1 MRRKLMALVT
11 SFLALTGCTNPLW
24 AQESAPQKPRET
36 MEVIYPE
43 PHHPVL
49 LESIEIDTTEAASTD
64 INAELAQIEWQIRQ
78 TMLKELDLLSLNT
91 DLEQVYK
98 EEKRSAGKGQAAAAL
113 ACHTVGEAGTATITA
128 ARWHYFR
135 QPSAASKGIF
145 SAGPITLIVS
155 HSLTTANAAAAIA
168 TGLHRRQKRCRTR
181 QDAKSFLK
189 RAQILK
195 VEIDENIANLED
207 KLKQANLSPSER
219 ETFATECNLLKSIE
233 VETLQEFIRI
243 SARQSAT
250 FAQHMTYQGL
260 TVLAGAS
267 GGYGGA
273 LPSLVAVQMHRPTMA
288 IPAGIGFVVSGAL
301 GGSAPVLSQA
311 AALAASAR
319 TKAKSRAALAMK
331 EDQGDKPETAVTA
344 NTGQHL
350 THLERLVSGIDSLSV
365 KRNLQQDLEI
375 FMAQES
381 MLENF
386 RQAQRQEAD
395 LARKELWRK
404 SITASLM
411 GGLKATGGIMMINAG
426 ASYQK
431 YPPKEQKL
439 ANSQIFNRR
448 IAEAGTV
455 FTVGPALG
463 ITDSL
468 LAQTLKHIK
477 KGPSRQDLLA
487 QREIEIARL
496 KAMKQEEAIAQLAH
510 HGTPDS
516 RSF

>member
-1 MRRKLMALVT
+1 MRRKLMALAT
-11 SFLALTGCTNPLW
+11 SFLALTGYTNPLW

-49 LESIEIDTTEAASTD
+49 LESIEIDTSEAASTD
-64 INAELAQIEWQIRQ
+64 LNAELAQMEWQIRQ

-91 DLEQVYK
+91 DLQKVYK
-98 EEKRSAGKGQAAAAL
+98 EEKRLTGRGQAAAAL
-113 ACHTVGEAGTATITA
+113 ASHTVGEAGTATIAA

-135 QPSAASKGIF
+135 QPSAASKGVF

-155 HSLTTANAAAAIA
+155 HSLTTANAAAAIV
-168 TGLHRRQKRCRTR
+168 TGLHRRHKRCRQM
-181 QDAKSFLK
+181 QDPKSFLK

-195 VEIDENIANLED
+195 AEIDENIATLED
-207 KLKQANLSPSER
+207 KLKQANLSSIER
-219 ETFATECNLLKSIE
+219 EVFATECDLLRTIE
-233 VETLQEFIRI
+233 LETLQEFISI
-243 SARQSAT
+243 SARQSAA
-250 FAQHMTYQGL
+250 FAQHIAFHGL

-267 GGYGGA
+267 GGYGGS
-273 LPSLVAVQMHRPTMA
+273 LPSLVAVQTHRPTMA

-301 GGSAPVLSQA
+301 GGSAPILSKA
-311 AALAASAR
+311 AAMAASAR
-319 TKAKSRAALAMK
+319 TKAKSRSALAIK
-331 EDQGDKPETAVTA
+331 GDQGQKPGTEMVAS
-344 NTGQHL
+344 TGQHL
-350 THLERLVSGIDSLSV
+350 THLERIMSGIDSLSV

-375 FMAQES
+375 FMAQET

-386 RQAQRQEAD
+386 RQAQVQEAALASKD
-395 LARKELWRK
+395 LCRK

-411 GGLKATGGIMMINAG
+411 GGLKATGGIIMINAG

-431 YPPKEQKL
+431 HPPKEQKL

-448 IAEAGTV
+448 IAEAGTI
-455 FTVGPALG
+455 FTVGPAIG

-468 LAQTLKHIK
+468 LAQALKHIN
-477 KGPSRQDLLA
+477 KGPSKQDLLA
-487 QREIEIARL
+487 QREKEIARL